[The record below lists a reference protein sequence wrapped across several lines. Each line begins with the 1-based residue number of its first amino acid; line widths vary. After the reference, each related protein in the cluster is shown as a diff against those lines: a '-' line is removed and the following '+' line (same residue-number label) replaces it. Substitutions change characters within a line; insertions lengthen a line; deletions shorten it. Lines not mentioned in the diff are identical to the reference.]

1 MAEPMTMAAVA
12 MAAVSN
18 VATWLV
24 ILKSKNGTRKLNG
37 ESKVP
42 CADHEKRLI
51 VVETN
56 EKNRDKVID
65 KFITENR
72 EDHQRI
78 INLFAGK

>member
-1 MAEPMTMAAVA
+1 MAEPATWAAVG

-24 ILKSKNGTRKLNG
+24 IMRSKNGTKRLNG
-37 ESKVP
+37 ENKAP

-51 VVETN
+51 IVETN

-65 KFITENR
+65 KFIEENR

-78 INLFAGK
+78 ISLFSGK

>member
-1 MAEPMTMAAVA
+1 MTEPITLAAVA

-24 ILKSKNGTRKLNG
+24 IIKSKNGSKQLNG
-37 ESKVP
+37 
-42 CADHEKRLI
+42 HEKRPCTEHDKRLALI
-51 VVETN
+51 ETN

-65 KFITENR
+65 RFMVENR

-78 INLFAGK
+78 ISLFGAK

>member
-1 MAEPMTMAAVA
+1 MVEPITWAAVG

-24 ILKSKNGTRKLNG
+24 IMRSKNGTKQLNG
-37 ESKVP
+37 DDKKP
-42 CADHEKRLI
+42 CADHDKRLAL
-51 VVETN
+51 VEIN

-65 KFITENR
+65 RFMVENR

-78 INLFAGK
+78 INLCGGK